1 MIYTEQYKEWI
12 YRKCSYQIYY
22 WCAECEEVVLQKQV
36 ILGASKGF
44 VEGRRRIKMVKVLVV
59 GPSPTKS
66 KGGMAT
72 VIEEIAKDKTLNAK
86 FDIDIYESY
95 VDGNKLSVLLFS
107 IFSFI
112 KFYFTKRGY
121 DIYHI
126 HVASYGSTFR
136 KGWYVH
142 TAKKWGGK
150 VILHIHGAEY
160 MLFYERS
167 NRKDKIV
174 SILKEADEVIALSAD
189 WKKKFDETFEL
200 NNCVVLENGI
210 DVERLKPAITKIEDH
225 PHTFVSLGRLG
236 ERKGTYDLIKA
247 IEEVKIQVP
256 DIKCYLAGDGD
267 TDRCKQIVEEKKLKN
282 NVIIVGWADFDKK
295 LELLKKS
302 SVLVLPSYN
311 EGLPMAILEGMACG
325 KAIISTT
332 VGAIPEVISDE
343 NGILVEPGDVQALA
357 QALIECSQN
366 LQFMNSISKNNIKKI
381 DSEFSMK
388 VMHQKLAQYY
398 EAV

>member
-1 MIYTEQYKEWI
+1 MKI
-12 YRKCSYQIYY
+12 
-22 WCAECEEVVLQKQV
+22 LV
-36 ILGASKGF
+36 I
-44 VEGRRRIKMVKVLVV
+44 
-59 GPSPTKS
+59 GPSPTRS

-72 VIEEIAKDKTLNAK
+72 VIEEIEKDKVLNSK

-95 VDGNKLSVLLFS
+95 IDGNKLSVLFFS
-107 IFSFI
+107 VLSFI
-112 KFYFTKRGY
+112 KFYVTKSNY

-126 HVASYGSTFR
+126 HAASYGSTFR

-142 TAKKWGGK
+142 AAKKWGKK

-160 MLFYERS
+160 MPFYEKS
-167 NRKDKIV
+167 NRKEKIV
-174 SILKEADEVIALSAD
+174 AILKEADEVVALSAD
-189 WKKKFDETFEL
+189 WKKKFVETFEL
-200 NNCVVLENGI
+200 KNCVVLENGI
-210 DVERLKPAITKIEDH
+210 DTERLKPAITDVKEH

-247 IEEVKIQVP
+247 IEQVKLQIP

-267 TDRCKQIVEEKKLKN
+267 IDRCKQIVKQRNLKN
-282 NVIIVGWADFDKK
+282 NIIIVGWADFDKK

-332 VGAIPEVISDE
+332 VGAIPEVVKEE
-343 NGILVEPGDVQALA
+343 NGVLIEPGD
-357 QALIECSQN
+357 
-366 LQFMNSISKNNIKKI
+366 IKKLTEAIITYCSDINLTI
-381 DSEFSMK
+381 DTGMKNMKLINEKFSMAA
-388 VMHQKLAQYY
+388 MHDKLKNIYLDLV
-398 EAV
+398 EI